1 MKSRLA
7 AFAATSCLA
16 LNWGSVAQAQAT
28 TELEEVVVTAQ
39 KREESLQDVAI
50 AVSAFSGE
58 ALERAQ
64 IENPQDIQFSIPN
77 AVLVGNDRFTLRGI
91 GNNAISS
98 TADNGTQ
105 TFFNGAT
112 VGLTPQDEFY
122 DVERIEVL
130 RGPQGTLYGRNTTGG
145 AVNIITRRPTSG
157 FEGYIFAQ
165 AGNFE
170 SLKLQGAIN
179 LPLGDRLRQRFAGY
193 WFERDGY
200 TENLATGNRIDG
212 RRQFGVRSTT
222 EADLPWQVTGA
233 LTLQYFEE
241 DSSRAR
247 ETKRLCKADPVL
259 GCSPNELGF
268 DSPNTSPVILQSLLR
283 TPIFAGIYP
292 PGADIYA
299 GAPNPRNLRQVAA
312 DYDPQTTGENFIGT
326 LELTK
331 DIGTLSFTSL
341 TSYSEGKSRASTDW
355 DNADL
360 PFRFLRPITYQ
371 LGPNRQ
377 VTTDRLLTVDLFTA
391 RSRTW
396 SQELRVS
403 SDNEGMFNFTAGAF
417 LFDSK
422 GRSRFEIWHP
432 TIELFTRGV
441 GLPAASQRV
450 DNDTPYSRTKAWAL
464 FGEGYL
470 QFTDTTKLTVGVR
483 YTDEEKAIR
492 TRSIVLVA
500 PTPYIVG
507 ERDWQEWTG
516 KVALD
521 HEMELG
527 FTDQTLLYG
536 SVARGYKGGGLNPGN
551 AVDPDFEPET
561 VTAYEVGAKNQLLGR
576 ALQANLAAFYYDY
589 KGLQLG
595 QRIGGN
601 AVTANADAEIWGLE
615 GEFLWAPSDSWLFD
629 ANLSYLSTEIG
640 QFLTIDAANP
650 AQSLTTRAP
659 AVPVNLAGNELP
671 YAPGYKVKVGGQ
683 YSLPVA
689 GWTATL
695 RADVTWQDGFYARE
709 FNTPNDRIDGW
720 ALADLQLR
728 LVRPDKRLELQAY
741 VKNVTDEDNIVSSI
755 IEDALIGSY
764 RNVRLLEP
772 RTFGASIL
780 ARF

>member
-1 MKSRLA
+1 MI
-7 AFAATSCLA
+7 
-16 LNWGSVAQAQAT
+16 
-28 TELEEVVVTAQ
+28 TAQ
-39 KREESLQDVAI
+39 KREESLQDVPI
-50 AVSAFSGE
+50 AVSAFSGA

-112 VGLTPQDEFY
+112 VALSPQDEFY
-122 DVERIEVL
+122 DLERVEVL

-145 AVNIITRRPTSG
+145 AVNVITKRPTSQLEG
-157 FEGYIFAQ
+157 FAFGQ
-165 AGNFE
+165 AGNFD
-170 SLKLQGAIN
+170 SVKLQGAIN
-179 LPLGDRLRQRFAGY
+179 LPMGERVRQRFAGY
-193 WFERDGY
+193 WLKRDGY
-200 TENLATGNRIDG
+200 TENLATGNGIDG
-212 RRQFGVRSTT
+212 REQFGVRSTT
-222 EADLPWQVTGA
+222 EVDLPWAVTGR

-247 ETKRLCKADPVL
+247 ETKRLCKAIAVL

-268 DSPNTSPVILQSLLR
+268 DSPNTSAVIMQTLLR
-283 TPIFAGIYP
+283 SPIFTGIFP
-292 PGADIYA
+292 PGGDIYA
-299 GAPNPRNLRQVAA
+299 GAPNPQDLRKIAA
-312 DYDPQTTGENFIGT
+312 DYDPKTEGENFIGVLDLSKT
-326 LELTK
+326 LGSLT
-331 DIGTLSFTSL
+331 FTSL
-341 TSYSEGKSRASTDW
+341 TSYSEGKSKASTDW

-371 LGPNRQ
+371 LGPDRQ
-377 VTTDRLLTVDLFTA
+377 VTTDRLLTIDQFTS

-396 SQELRVS
+396 SQELRLV
-403 SDNEGMFNFTAGAF
+403 SDNDGLFNYTAGAF
-417 LFDSK
+417 FFDSK

-432 TIELFTRGV
+432 AIEFFTRAI
-441 GLPAASQRV
+441 GLPAASQHV

-464 FGEGYL
+464 FGESYF
-470 QFTDTTKLTVGVR
+470 QVTDATKLTVGLR

-492 TRSIVLVA
+492 TRSIVLAA
-500 PTPYIVG
+500 PTPYVVA

-516 KVALD
+516 KVSLD
-521 HEMELG
+521 HRLDLS
-527 FTDQTLLYG
+527 FTDETLLYA

-561 VTAYEVGAKNQLLGR
+561 VMAYEVGAKNQLLGR

-589 KGLQLG
+589 TDLQLG
-595 QRIGGN
+595 QRIGAN
-601 AVTANADAEIWGLE
+601 AVTANADAKIWGLE
-615 GEFLWAPSDSWLFD
+615 GEFLWRPTENWLFD
-629 ANLSYLSTEIG
+629 SNLSYLNTEIG
-640 QFLTIDAANP
+640 EFLTIDAANP
-650 AQSLTTRAP
+650 AQSLTTRTP

-671 YAPGYKVKVGGQ
+671 YAPAFKVKIGGQ
-683 YSLPVA
+683 YSFGV
-689 GWTATL
+689 GDWTGTL
-695 RADVTWQDGFYARE
+695 RADLTWQDEFYARE

-720 ALADLQLR
+720 ALADLQAR
-728 LVRPDKRLELQAY
+728 LVRDDGRLELQAF
-741 VKNVTDEDNIVSSI
+741 VKNVTAEDNIVSSI

-780 ARF
+780 VRY